1 MKENHPLIIV
11 FYLDAEMM
19 QVAEIIKPF
28 TESVNMLLSQKNA
41 NALAFFL
48 PTKGEERVECI
59 NPTIISEPD
68 MAKINKL
75 VEDIKTNF
83 SIGEDIN
90 LDIEDVEITEKP
102 CECGNNPDGKC
113 KCND

>member
-1 MKENHPLIIV
+1 
-11 FYLDAEMM
+11 
-19 QVAEIIKPF
+19 
-28 TESVNMLLSQKNA
+28 
-41 NALAFFL
+41 
-48 PTKGEERVECI
+48 
-59 NPTIISEPD
+59 